1 MERIRKNAARTVVW
15 RGKDDGVISTHKGN
29 GKSDGDERK
38 ENQHQRR
45 ESREDVRDGLLL
57 ISQAFI

>member
-1 MERIRKNAARTVVW
+1 MRRVEEARRPNNERTR
-15 RGKDDGVISTHKGN
+15 RGTE
-29 GKSDGDERK
+29 KSEGDERK

-45 ESREDVRDGLLL
+45 RESREDDVRDGLLL